1 MYADDGIIILEKPQ
15 DETMVKRLTRP
26 KLYKTGVMLSQKLKE
41 GKSVCGYV
49 ENELNFLGLR
59 YNLVTE
65 EIWNNT
71 KWINR
76 RAWNDKLL

>member
-15 DETMVKRLTRP
+15 DEAMVKRLTRP
-26 KLYKTGVMLSQKLKE
+26 KLYKAGVMLSQKQKE
-41 GKSVCGYV
+41 KKPVCGYV

-65 EIWNNT
+65 EI
-71 KWINR
+71 
-76 RAWNDKLL
+76 